1 MLNQV
6 VLVGRIQN
14 EFEVQMS
21 ERGKQLTLI
30 LGVNRNYKN
39 LDGEYDIDYIP
50 VKILRTMVDRVVENC
65 SKGDLIG
72 VKGRLTKLKND
83 DLEMLAEKVTFLSS
97 KKGSEE

>member
-30 LGVNRNYKN
+30 LEVNRNYKN
-39 LDGEYDIDYIP
+39 LEGEYDFDYIP

-65 SKGDLIG
+65 SKGCLVG

-83 DLEMLAEKVTFLSS
+83 DLEILAEKVTFLSS

>member
-21 ERGKQLTLI
+21 ERGKQLTLV
-30 LGVNRNYKN
+30 LEVNRNYKN

-65 SKGDLIG
+65 SKGDLIS
-72 VKGRLTKLKND
+72 VKGRVTKLKND
-83 DLEMLAEKVTFLSS
+83 DLGILAEKVTFLSS
-97 KKGSEE
+97 KKGGEE

>member
-6 VLVGRIQN
+6 VVVGRIQN
-14 EFEVQMS
+14 EYEVQMS

-30 LGVNRNYKN
+30 LEVNRNYKN

-50 VKILRTMVDRVVENC
+50 VKILRTIVDTVVENC

-83 DLEMLAEKVTFLSS
+83 DLELLAEKITFLSS
-97 KKGSEE
+97 KKGGDE

>member
-30 LGVNRNYKN
+30 LEVNRNYKN

-50 VKILRTMVDRVVENC
+50 VKILITMVDRVVENC

-83 DLEMLAEKVTFLSS
+83 DLELLAEKVTFLSS
-97 KKGSEE
+97 KKGGEE

>member
-14 EFEVQMS
+14 EFEVQKS

-30 LGVNRNYKN
+30 LEVNRNYKN
-39 LDGEYDIDYIP
+39 LNGEYDIDYIP